1 MTEPEV
7 LPAVDKDTDILLWER
22 RLMAVELRKQGL
34 SYPQIARD
42 MGVTAREAYQL
53 VSSALR
59 DLRNQCRESVAELR
73 DIETARLDAMLHRLL
88 PLAGATADSEVPIFD
103 AIDRVLKIMERKAK
117 LHGLDAPQ
125 KKVVEG
131 NLTMGHYSMEKPPE
145 SDEESRRFLQDAL
158 GPNF

>member
-59 DLRNQCRESVAELR
+59 DLRTN
-73 DIETARLDAMLHRLL
+73 
-88 PLAGATADSEVPIFD
+88 AG
-103 AIDRVLKIMERKAK
+103 
-117 LHGLDAPQ
+117 
-125 KKVVEG
+125 
-131 NLTMGHYSMEKPPE
+131 
-145 SDEESRRFLQDAL
+145 SR
-158 GPNF
+158 